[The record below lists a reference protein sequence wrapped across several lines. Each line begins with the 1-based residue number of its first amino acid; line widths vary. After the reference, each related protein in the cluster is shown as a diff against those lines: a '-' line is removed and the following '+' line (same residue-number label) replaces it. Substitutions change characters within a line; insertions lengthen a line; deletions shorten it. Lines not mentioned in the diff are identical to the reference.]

1 MTLRLTKAE
10 LARLLGHTDA
20 EMPPGGSERPQER
33 RGARAD
39 TSTSGHPRRRGAN
52 PESEIQ
58 AAIADAL
65 RLHGC
70 YVERR
75 NSGAVR
81 TQAGGL
87 VRLAPVGTPD
97 LFALAPPRHAGA
109 HATPVYVEVK
119 RPGQAPTPAQA
130 ERHAELRGY
139 GAVVIVAHSV
149 DEALELLEVYL

>member
-1 MTLRLTKAE
+1 MTRLTLSPDVLALNPE
-10 LARLLGHTDA
+10 LETHA
-20 EMPPGGSERPQER
+20 EMSPGGSERSQER
-33 RGARAD
+33 RKGAKSSNA
-39 TSTSGHPRRRGAN
+39 PRRRGAN
-52 PESEIQ
+52 PESDLQ
-58 AAIADAL
+58 TAIANAL

-97 LFALAPPRHAGA
+97 LFALAPPRRAGA

>member
-1 MTLRLTKAE
+1 MSLRLTKAE

-39 TSTSGHPRRRGAN
+39 TSGHPRRRGAN

-65 RLHGC
+65 RLRGC

-97 LFALAPPRHAGA
+97 LALVLPGGRAGF
-109 HATPVYVEVK
+109 VEVK
-119 RPGQAPTPAQA
+119 RPGERPTPAQA
-130 ERHAELRGY
+130 EKHAELRGY
-139 GAVVIVAHSV
+139 GAVVVVAHSV